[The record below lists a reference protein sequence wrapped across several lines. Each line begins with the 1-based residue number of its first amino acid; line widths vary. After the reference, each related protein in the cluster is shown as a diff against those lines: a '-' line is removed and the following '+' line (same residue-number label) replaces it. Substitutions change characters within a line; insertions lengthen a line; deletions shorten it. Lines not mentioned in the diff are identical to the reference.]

1 MRKTY
6 LIIIGVSLLLSS
18 CIQKEKEQSPSG
30 NEISENP
37 IPILDIT
44 QANRLALLPMECV
57 GQEYPNKLNQTL
69 SGDQDL
75 KSPEALH
82 PAFYGCFDWHS
93 SVHGHWSLVRL
104 LKEFPDL
111 DESETIRNLLLT
123 RISAENIL
131 QEIEY
136 FKIEHNRTYE
146 RTYGWAWLLKLAE
159 ELETWDDPLGK
170 ELSSNLNPL
179 TELIINMYIEFLP
192 KLNYPIRVGTH
203 TNTAFGLSFAFDY
216 ALTSSNEALKSAI
229 ITRAK
234 DFYYND
240 KNCPMQWEPGGY
252 DFLSPCLQE
261 ADIMRKVL
269 SKEEFE
275 QWLQEFLP
283 DLSNPAYKLEPGIV
297 SDRSDG
303 HLVHLDGVN
312 FSRAWCL
319 YGIAGFLPEYSH
331 LKQIADDHINH
342 SLSSITDGNYEGG
355 HWLAS
360 FAIYALKERPVPAPS
375 R

>member
-6 LIIIGVSLLLSS
+6 IIIFGISLLFSS
-18 CIQKEKEQSPSG
+18 CNQNKTEQSYS
-30 NEISENP
+30 EIKNSESA
-37 IPILDIT
+37 IQILDIT
-44 QANRLALLPMECV
+44 QANRLARLPMDCV

-69 SGDQDL
+69 SGEQDL
-75 KSPEALH
+75 KSPEELH
-82 PAFYGCFDWHS
+82 PAFFGCFDWHS
-93 SVHGHWSLVRL
+93 AVHGHWSLVRL

-136 FKIEHNRTYE
+136 FKIEHNKTFE

-170 ELSSNLNPL
+170 ELGKNLNPL
-179 TELIINMYIEFLP
+179 TELIINMYIKFLP
-192 KLNYPIRVGTH
+192 KLKYPIRVGTH

-216 ALTSSNEALKSAI
+216 ALTSSNEALKTAI
-229 ITRAK
+229 ITRSK

-240 KNCPMQWEPGGY
+240 KVCPMQWEPGGY

-269 SKEEFE
+269 SKEEYKK
-275 QWLQEFLP
+275 WLQDFLP
-283 DLSNPAYKLEPGIV
+283 ELSNPEFNLEPGIV

-319 YGIAGFLPEYSH
+319 YGIAGSLPEYSH
-331 LKQIADDHINH
+331 LQQIADDHIKH

-360 FAIYALKERPVPAPS
+360 FAIYALKSTPS
-375 R
+375 TQ